1 MYLGSQT
8 IVKSG
13 AVFSTIGVALLIAF
27 IIVLLAFPV
36 LKECQDSGKKCEFS
50 STAPKPLKFIV
61 KPTFLVIALLAIAIG
76 VVIIRFGTWYHHE
89 AIGNDIDG

>member
-1 MYLGSQT
+1 MYLGSQV

-13 AVFSTIGVALLIAF
+13 AIFSTIGVALLIFF

-36 LKECQDSGKKCEFS
+36 LKECQNSSKKCEFS

-61 KPTFLVIALLAIAIG
+61 QPAMLVAALLTIATGVAI
-76 VVIIRFGTWYHHE
+76 VRLGTWYHDKDTRKDV
-89 AIGNDIDG
+89 ND